1 MPVIDDSDATPLPP
15 SFLAPA
21 DFSNSTCSTDHI
33 SLIRSQTE
41 RQLQGSVFF
50 IREQLPD
57 PPREWRRLK
66 KLAYCIRHWLSPSIR
81 GFYGFGVQFTCQTS
95 RPDCDLKR
103 ANPDARCPC
112 RDGDCRPGPIC

>member
-66 KLAYCIRHWLSPSIR
+66 KLAYCIRHWLSPSNPRILR
-81 GFYGFGVQFTCQTS
+81 IWCSIYVPVQ
-95 RPDCDLKR
+95 PAGL
-103 ANPDARCPC
+103 
-112 RDGDCRPGPIC
+112 